1 MKNSDLYQFKT
12 GLEKVSKHGDV
23 DWAII
28 IVRNRKLVE
37 KEIEILE
44 ELRKP
49 TEEYQKKFQPELE
62 KLAQKY
68 ALRDERGNIIPRKL
82 FDGSFGYEIDPK
94 RRYEY
99 DNELN
104 KLRKNH
110 HKLYTE
116 REEQLNKFTEALK
129 KEVNLKDLQKVNK
142 NSIPSTI
149 TGDLLWDI
157 RWMIEE
163 LS

>member
-1 MKNSDLYQFKT
+1 MKNSDLYQFKA
-12 GLEKVSKHGDV
+12 GLEEVSKHGDV

-68 ALRDERGNIIPRKL
+68 ALRDEHGNIIPRKL

-94 RRYEY
+94 RRDEY

-142 NSIPSTI
+142 DSIPSTI

>member
-1 MKNSDLYQFKT
+1 MKNSDLYQFKI

-94 RRYEY
+94 RRDEY

>member
-1 MKNSDLYQFKT
+1 MKNSDLYQFKI